1 MVMFRK
7 NFAVLGVWVAMSA
20 AFAATPVAPPSAEQ
34 ILADGR
40 AKVAAAAIASR
51 AAAKT
56 AEEKAVV
63 EADLAFAAD
72 AKKRGAMEAFAAV
85 MHPEGKTF
93 PPRNPIVVGVEATRA
108 AFKDD
113 TALWEWAPVQ
123 VVAKDGLG
131 VTWGVAV
138 ISDKDKDG
146 KLVAFTTRYVSVWRK
161 DAGGAWKMWLDVG
174 TAGPL
179 PEIK

>member
-1 MVMFRK
+1 MMIAF
-7 NFAVLGVWVAMSA
+7 VLGA
-20 AFAATPVAPPSAEQ
+20 AGAHAAEALKPEQ

-40 AKVAAAAIASR
+40 AKVAAAASVSR

-56 AEEKAVV
+56 PAEKAVV

-85 MHPEGKTF
+85 MHPEGKMF
-93 PPRNPIVVGVEATRA
+93 PPRAPMILGVEATRA

-113 TALWEWAPVQ
+113 TSLWEWAPVQ
-123 VVAKDGLG
+123 VAANGDLG

-138 ISDKDKDG
+138 ISGKDEKG
-146 KLVAFTTRYVSVWRK
+146 ALIAFTTRYVSVWRK
-161 DAGGAWKMWLDVG
+161 DASGAWKMWLDVG
-174 TAGPL
+174 TPGPL
-179 PEIK
+179 PEVK

>member
-1 MVMFRK
+1 MIGK
-7 NFAVLGVWVAMSA
+7 CLAILGVWATMSA
-20 AFAATPVAPPSAEQ
+20 ALATTPVPQPPPEQ

-40 AKVAAAAIASR
+40 AKVVAAAAASR

-56 AEEKAVV
+56 PEEKAVV

-85 MHPEGKTF
+85 IHPEGKMF

-123 VVAKDGLG
+123 VTASGGLG

-161 DAGGAWKMWLDVG
+161 DAGGAWKLWLDVG
-174 TAGPL
+174 TPGPL
-179 PEIK
+179 PDIK